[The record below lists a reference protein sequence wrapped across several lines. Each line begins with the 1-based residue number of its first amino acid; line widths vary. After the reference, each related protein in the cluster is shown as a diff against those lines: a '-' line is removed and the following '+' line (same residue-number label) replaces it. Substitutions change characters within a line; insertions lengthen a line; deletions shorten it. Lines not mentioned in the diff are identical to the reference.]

1 MSGSSGNWR
10 AETSRVVDD
19 PLAAYRKKPVISGA
33 GPNATYIG
41 RVVIELWADTSVS
54 DDADT
59 IAITADA
66 VDGKHANLL
75 ERVTLALTQRM
86 QRGNPIS

>member
-1 MSGSSGNWR
+1 MFGSSGNWK
-10 AETSRVVDD
+10 AESFPVDD

-33 GPNATYIG
+33 GSDTTYVG
-41 RVVIELWADTSVS
+41 RVVIELWSDGGMS
-54 DDADT
+54 DDAQM

-75 ERVTLALTQRM
+75 ERVTDALTRRM
-86 QRGNPIS
+86 QQGNPFA